1 MAELLLRGLAS
12 IAELALEIIIG
23 YVFYATG
30 WLALRLLTLGH
41 YPNCRCAWPTR

>member
-1 MAELLLRGLAS
+1 MAELLLRGLAL

-30 WLALRLLTLGH
+30 WLALRLLTLATTRI
-41 YPNCRCAWPTR
+41 CRCAWPTR